1 MTRPLRKKPS
11 DTLNLERIL
20 FKIQSNPVYT
30 IIIVL
35 IFIALILTVF
45 AIVKTNNKQ
54 TTVEQLPQVV
64 TTNTNTVEILVEKQ
78 SVLISTLEKNNQILD
93 NNIKSLEKRLQAHT
107 DLMKRMCEY
116 IIVITVDKK
125 IIPRQCLPEY
135 KWTKE
140 EGQ

>member
-1 MTRPLRKKPS
+1 MTRQYRKKPS
-11 DTLNLERIL
+11 DTLILERIL
-20 FKIQSNPVYT
+20 LWVKSKPVYAV
-30 IIIVL
+30 IGVL
-35 IFIALILTVF
+35 LFIALILSII
-45 AIVKTNNKQ
+45 AIRNSYKKEIVA
-54 TTVEQLPQVV
+54 EPPQVV
-64 TTNTNTVEILVEKQ
+64 STNTNTLEILVEKQ
-78 SVLISTLEKNNQILD
+78 SVLISTLEKNNENLD

>member
-1 MTRPLRKKPS
+1 MTRQYRKKPS
-11 DTLNLERIL
+11 DTPMLERIL
-20 FKIQSNPVYT
+20 LWVKSKPVYAV
-30 IIIVL
+30 IGVL
-35 IFIALILTVF
+35 LFIALILSIF
-45 AIVKTNNKQ
+45 AIRNSYKKEIVA
-54 TTVEQLPQVV
+54 EPPQVV
-64 TTNTNTVEILVEKQ
+64 STNTNTLEILIEKQ
-78 SVLISTLEKNNQILD
+78 SVLISTLEKNNENLD